1 MTAINTELIS
11 QRKAPGATG
20 PSSPKKEN
28 SGADMKIQNPRSRA
42 YKIFSI
48 IVLVVLAIL
57 FLFPLYW
64 IITGASP

>member
-1 MTAINTELIS
+1 
-11 QRKAPGATG
+11 
-20 PSSPKKEN
+20 
-28 SGADMKIQNPRSRA
+28 MKIQNPRSRA

-64 IITGASP
+64 IITGAFKPD